1 MDFIPWM
8 QGIFNT
14 HKLINVIHNIN
25 KLKDK
30 SHVIISTHAENDF
43 DKIQHPLMI
52 KKKKTLQK
60 VGIKGTHLN
69 IIKSHIQQTHRK
81 NILNGGN

>member
-1 MDFIPWM
+1 MDARNL
-8 QGIFNT
+8 QYY
-14 HKLINVIHNIN
+14 KLINVIHNIN

-43 DKIQHPLMI
+43 DKIQPPLMI
-52 KKKKTLQK
+52 KKKKKKTLQK